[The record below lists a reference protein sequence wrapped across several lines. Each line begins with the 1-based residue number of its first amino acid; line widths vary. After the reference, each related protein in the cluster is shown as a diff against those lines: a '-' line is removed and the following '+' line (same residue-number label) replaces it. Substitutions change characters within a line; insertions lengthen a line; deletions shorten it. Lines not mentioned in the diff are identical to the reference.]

1 MKGRGTLPDLVVEGP
16 HETQPSF
23 HDDWT
28 LVEGSRSDPE
38 KWELELRLR
47 DARNRMIREHLSA
60 GRTVF
65 YKSSGNSMWPLVQAN
80 DACLFHPI
88 QAVTAEQG
96 VHSIEKAA
104 SEIHVGDV
112 VFCQVQISQ
121 QYYAHIVL
129 EKYYDRLARQTT
141 YVIGNIKYHKNGWC
155 WREHIFGILVD
166 VSVWYN
172 GEYWSRPLPRLNF
185 QEVAALMQNKRGGS
199 DRADHICQPAA
210 WQA

>member
-1 MKGRGTLPDLVVEGP
+1 MKGRGTLPDLVVDGP
-16 HETQPSF
+16 HEAQPSF
-23 HDDWT
+23 EQDWT
-28 LVEGSRSDPE
+28 LVEGSRAEAD

-47 DARNRMIREHLSA
+47 DARNRMMREYLSA

-65 YKSSGNSMWPLVQAN
+65 YKSSGNSMRPLVQAN

-129 EKYYDRLARQTT
+129 EK
-141 YVIGNIKYHKNGWC
+141 
-155 WREHIFGILVD
+155 
-166 VSVWYN
+166 
-172 GEYWSRPLPRLNF
+172 
-185 QEVAALMQNKRGGS
+185 
-199 DRADHICQPAA
+199 
-210 WQA
+210 

>member
-16 HETQPSF
+16 HEAQPSF

-65 YKSSGNSMWPLVQAN
+65 YKSSGNSMRPLVQAN
-80 DACLFHPI
+80 DACTFHPI
-88 QAVTAEQG
+88 QAVTADEG
-96 VHSIEKAA
+96 VHSIVKEG
-104 SEIHVGDV
+104 SEIEVGDV
-112 VFCQVQISQ
+112 VFCEVQRSK

-129 EKYYDRLARQTT
+129 EKTWDYHAEATAYW
-141 YVIGNIKYHKNGWC
+141 IGNIQKHKNGWC
-155 WREHIFGILVD
+155 LREHIFGILVD
-166 VSVWYN
+166 VQVWWQGQY
-172 GEYWSRPLPRLNF
+172 YSRPLPRKHF
-185 QEVAALMQNKRGGS
+185 MEVAALVAD
-199 DRADHICQPAA
+199 DRCSRRAARLCEPA
-210 WQA
+210 WES